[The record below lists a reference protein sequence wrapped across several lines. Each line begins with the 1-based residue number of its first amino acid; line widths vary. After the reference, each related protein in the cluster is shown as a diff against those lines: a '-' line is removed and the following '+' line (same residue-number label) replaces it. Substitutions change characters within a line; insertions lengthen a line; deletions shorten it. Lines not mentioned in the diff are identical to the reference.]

1 MLLVAFDL
9 EGPLSPQDN
18 AYELMALIPE
28 GRQLFERLSRYDDLL
43 ALSGRPNYEPGD
55 TLKLILPFLL
65 VHGINE
71 THIRQVSEKAVLVN
85 GASECV
91 QSIWSRGWQPCI
103 VSTSYKP
110 HALNIAGKVGITPD
124 LVAATEV
131 DFNVLEGVMTDDSY
145 SLVLTWQHRVLEC
158 PADDDKQ
165 LRQLLD
171 EFFWEHLVKFPIGIV
186 LDLPVMGGRRK
197 TESLRN
203 FLNKAGL
210 SFSQC
215 AAIGDSITDAHML
228 QTVWEEGGLAIVFN
242 GNEYALPYGVV
253 GVASLDLRAI
263 LPLLEIFAKD
273 GLESVKDWASEQKP
287 PGEWDAHYQV
297 LSEENWQN
305 ALSVHRRFRQAVRG
319 QAAKLG

>member
-28 GRQLFERLSRYDDLL
+28 GRKLFERLSRYDDLL

-71 THIRQVSEKAVLVN
+71 THIRQVSEKAILVK

-110 HALNIAGKVGITPD
+110 HALNIAEKVGIPPD
-124 LVAATEV
+124 LVAATDV

-145 SLVLTWQHRVLEC
+145 SLVLSWQHRVLEC

-197 TESLRN
+197 TEALRS
-203 FLNKAGL
+203 FLNKAEL
-210 SFSQC
+210 SFNQC
-215 AAIGDSITDAHML
+215 AVIGDSITDAHML
-228 QTVWEEGGLAIVFN
+228 QTVSEEGGLAIVFN

-273 GLESVKDWASEQKP
+273 GLEGVKDWALEQEPKD
-287 PGEWDAHYQV
+287 EWDAHYQV

>member
-85 GASECV
+85 GAPECV

-110 HALNIAGKVGITPD
+110 HALNIAEKVGIPPD

-131 DFNVLEGVMTDDSY
+131 DFNVLEGIMTDDSY

-186 LDLPVMGGRRK
+186 LDLPVMGGSRK
-197 TESLRN
+197 TEALRS
-203 FLNKAGL
+203 FLNKLEL

-228 QTVWEEGGLAIVFN
+228 QTVREEGGLAIVFN

-273 GLESVKDWASEQKP
+273 GLESVKEFASEQKP
-287 PGEWDAHYQV
+287 ISEWDAHYQV
-297 LSEENWQN
+297 LSEESWQN

>member
-1 MLLVAFDL
+1 MMLVAFDL

-28 GRQLFERLSRYDDLL
+28 GRRLFERISRYDDLL

-65 VHGINE
+65 AHGINE

-85 GASECV
+85 GALECV
-91 QSIWSRGWQPCI
+91 QAIWARGWQPCI

-110 HALNIAGKVGITPD
+110 HALNIAEKLGIPPD

-131 DFNVLEGVMTDDSY
+131 NFEMLEGAMTDDSY
-145 SLVLTWQHRVLEC
+145 SFVLAWQNKVLEC
-158 PADDDKQ
+158 PADDDEQ
-165 LRQLLD
+165 LRRLLD

-197 TESLRN
+197 TEALRG
-203 FLNKAGL
+203 FLNKVGL
-210 SFSQC
+210 SFNQC
-215 AAIGDSITDAHML
+215 AVIGDSITDAHML
-228 QTVWEEGGLAIVFN
+228 QTVRDEGGLAIVFN

-263 LPLLEIFAKD
+263 LPLLEIFARD
-273 GLESVKDWASEQKP
+273 GLESVKSWVANQKTQN
-287 PGEWDAHYQV
+287 EWDVHYQI
-297 LSEENWQN
+297 LTEENWQN

>member
-18 AYELMALIPE
+18 AYELMALIPD
-28 GRQLFERLSRYDDLL
+28 GRRLFERLSRYDDLL

-65 VHGINE
+65 AHGINE
-71 THIRQVSEKAVLVN
+71 THIRQVSEKAILVN
-85 GASECV
+85 GAAECV
-91 QSIWSRGWQPCI
+91 QAIWSRGWQPCI

-110 HALNIAGKVGITPD
+110 HALNIAEKVGIPPD

-131 DFNVLEGVMTDDSY
+131 NFDVLEGAMTEDSY
-145 SLVLTWQHRVLEC
+145 SLVLTWQNRVLEC
-158 PADDDKQ
+158 PADDDEQ

-171 EFFWEHLVKFPIGIV
+171 DFFWEHLVKFPIGIA
-186 LDLPVMGGRRK
+186 LDLPVMGGTRK
-197 TESLRN
+197 TEALRN
-203 FLNKAGL
+203 FLNKAEL
-210 SFSQC
+210 DFNRC
-215 AAIGDSITDAHML
+215 VAIGDSITDAHML
-228 QTVWEEGGLAIVFN
+228 QTVRDEGGLAIVFN

-263 LPLLEIFAKD
+263 LPLIEIFAKD
-273 GLESVKDWASEQKP
+273 GLENVKAWVAEQKP
-287 PGEWDAHYQV
+287 QNEWDAHYQI
-297 LSEENWQN
+297 LTEENWQN

>member
-28 GRQLFERLSRYDDLL
+28 GRRLFERLSRYDDLL

-65 VHGINE
+65 AHGINE
-71 THIRQVSEKAVLVN
+71 THIRQISEKAKLVD

-91 QSIWSRGWQPCI
+91 QAIWARGWQPCI

-110 HALNIAGKVGITPD
+110 HALNIAEKVGIPPD

-131 DFNVLEGVMTDDSY
+131 NFDALEGAMTEDSY
-145 SLVLTWQHRVLEC
+145 SLVLTWQSRILEC
-158 PADDDKQ
+158 PADDDEQ
-165 LRQLLD
+165 LRRLLD
-171 EFFWEHLVKFPIGIV
+171 EFFWEHLVKFPIGIA
-186 LDLPVMGGRRK
+186 LDLTVMGGSRK
-197 TESLRN
+197 TEALRN
-203 FLNKAGL
+203 FLNKAEL

-215 AAIGDSITDAHML
+215 AAVGDSITDAHML
-228 QTVWEEGGLAIVFN
+228 QTVRDGGGLAIVFN

-263 LPLLEIFAKD
+263 LPLLEVFARE
-273 GLESVKDWASEQKP
+273 GLEGVKGWVAEQKP
-287 PGEWDAHYQV
+287 MGEWDAHYQI
-297 LSEENWQN
+297 LTEESWQN
-305 ALSVHRRFRQAVRG
+305 ALPIHRRFRQAVRG

>member
-28 GRQLFERLSRYDDLL
+28 GRKLFERLSRYDDLL

-110 HALNIAGKVGITPD
+110 HALNIAEKVGIPPD

-131 DFNVLEGVMTDDSY
+131 DFNMLEGVMTDDSY

-171 EFFWEHLVKFPIGIV
+171 EFFWEHFIKFPIGIV

-197 TESLRN
+197 TEALRN
-203 FLNKAGL
+203 FLNKAGI
-210 SFSQC
+210 SFNQC
-215 AAIGDSITDAHML
+215 AVIGDSITDAHML
-228 QTVWEEGGLAIVFN
+228 QTVREEGGLAIVFN

-273 GLESVKDWASEQKP
+273 GLESVKNWASKQKP
-287 PGEWDAHYQV
+287 LSEWDAYYQV

>member
-65 VHGINE
+65 AHGINE

-91 QSIWSRGWQPCI
+91 QSIWSQGWQPCI

-110 HALNIAGKVGITPD
+110 HALNIAEKVGIPPD

-131 DFNVLEGVMTDDSY
+131 DFNALEGAMTDDSY
-145 SLVLTWQHRVLEC
+145 SLVLTWEHRVLEC

-171 EFFWEHLVKFPIGIV
+171 EFFWEHLVKFPIGVV
-186 LDLPVMGGRRK
+186 LDLPVMGGSRK
-197 TESLRN
+197 TEALRN
-203 FLNKAGL
+203 FLNKTGL
-210 SFSQC
+210 SFNRC

-228 QTVWEEGGLAIVFN
+228 QTVREEGGLAVVFN

-273 GLESVKDWASEQKP
+273 GLESVKEFASEQKP
-287 PGEWDAHYQV
+287 LNEWDAHYQV
-297 LSEENWQN
+297 LSEESWQN